1 MVELKYFSKKGRD
14 GLEGG
19 SILDFDK
26 KEKDIKMISNF
37 FEFLEAFFNFWNKKS
52 ESHLYLILNFFIY
65 IYIYII

>member
-14 GLEGG
+14 VLEGG

-37 FEFLEAFFNFWNKKS
+37 FEFLEAFFNF
-52 ESHLYLILNFFIY
+52 
-65 IYIYII
+65 

>member
-1 MVELKYFSKKGRD
+1 MVELKYFSKKGMD

-37 FEFLEAFFNFWNKKS
+37 FEFLEAFFNF
-52 ESHLYLILNFFIY
+52 
-65 IYIYII
+65 